1 MGKIEEGTGTTMEV
15 DFITI
20 EVAIESTQVALD
32 TTKIGTEIAH
42 PSTLST
48 IMEIDEGIENLQPRD
63 NIGVVPKV

>member
-1 MGKIEEGTGTTMEV
+1 
-15 DFITI
+15 
-20 EVAIESTQVALD
+20 VAIESTQVALD